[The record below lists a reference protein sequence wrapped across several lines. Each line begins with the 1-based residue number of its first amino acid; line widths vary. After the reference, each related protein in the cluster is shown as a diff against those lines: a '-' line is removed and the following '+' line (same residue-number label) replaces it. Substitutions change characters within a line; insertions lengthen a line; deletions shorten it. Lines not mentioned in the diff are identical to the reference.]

1 MPGYEYGCR
10 DCRKRVVVYQSY
22 EDYGRVPVKCP
33 ECGGE
38 NLKRLV
44 GRVRIA
50 RSEDAHLE
58 SMADPDRWGDID
70 ENDPRSMARF
80 MRKMGRE
87 MSEELP
93 AEFDEVVDR
102 LEAGET
108 PEEIE
113 KSMPELG
120 DLGDDFA

>member
-22 EDYGRVPVKCP
+22 EDYGRVPVQCP
-33 ECGGE
+33 KCGGE
-38 NLKRLV
+38 NLKRLIS
-44 GRVRIA
+44 RVRIA
-50 RSEDAHLE
+50 RSEDAHIE
-58 SMADPDRWGDID
+58 SMADPDSWGDID

-87 MSEELP
+87 MGEELP

-102 LEAGET
+102 LESGET

-120 DLGDDFA
+120 ASDDDFA